1 MEPVTIALICAASFG
16 GLVILAAF
24 VRQLFLSR
32 DKLLN
37 DEAQK
42 NALTHEASELEK
54 MREEMQNNRR
64 FDNHYSVLSDNKDAI
79 AYLDTKTEI
88 IFKKKTELV
97 DRYAQIAV
105 KESTAIIDG
114 ESSTVRKEAC
124 NLLRKELDEEI
135 KFYDNE
141 LKQLQE
147 RRAYLWDSQADFQ
160 EYLLSQEKARN
171 ASLDSIYERHSGVLE
186 KIYIRHT
193 DDSEQIAKQSI
204 QAGTASFKSIILAPI
219 QFLLQYFNI
228 SSGISLDQSRL
239 EQASRDDVEE
249 AEKDANSSVD
259 LSSKKQN
266 HLDAKA
272 SIDSKGK
279 SNVSVDLK
287 LFA

>member
-42 NALTHEASELEK
+42 NALAQEALELEK
-54 MREEMQNNRR
+54 MRGEMQNNRR
-64 FDNHYSVLSDNKDAI
+64 FENHYNVLSDNKDAI
-79 AYLDTKTEI
+79 AYLDTKTEN

-97 DRYAQIAV
+97 ERYAQIAM
-105 KESTAIIDG
+105 KESTAIVEG
-114 ESSTVRKEAC
+114 ESSAARKAAC
-124 NLLRKELDEEI
+124 DLLKKEIDEEI

-147 RRAYLWDSQADFQ
+147 RRAFLWDTQADFQ
-160 EYLLSQEKARN
+160 EYLLNQEKTRN

-186 KIYIRHT
+186 KLSIRHA

-228 SSGISLDQSRL
+228 SAGISLDQSGL

-249 AEKDANSSVD
+249 AERDINSSVD
-259 LSSKKQN
+259 LSGKKQN
-266 HLDAKA
+266 HLDAKLTQ
-272 SIDSKGK
+272 DSKGK
-279 SNVSVDLK
+279 SNLSVDLK